1 MQLGNDAAS
10 RQRERS
16 VGGAP
21 PHFLGDVPA
30 PVVHGPA
37 SIPELWRHILG
48 EVDRRLGRI
57 ELLPVV
63 HDDAGCGELGAE
75 LLGVPVGDGSCRS
88 RFPAQP
94 PVGSSARDCGA
105 AEHEREAS
113 SHGRDAIVSLATCL
127 ASRRPVPRAAA
138 SR

>member
-1 MQLGNDAAS
+1 M
-10 RQRERS
+10 
-16 VGGAP
+16 
-21 PHFLGDVPA
+21 PA

-37 SIPELWRHILG
+37 SISEVWRHVLG
-48 EVDRRLGRI
+48 EVDRCLSRL

-63 HDDAGCGELGAE
+63 HDDAGLCELGAE
-75 LLGVPVGDGSCRS
+75 LLGVPVGDGDWRS

-105 AEHEREAS
+105 TEDEREAS
-113 SHGRDAIVSLATCL
+113 SHGRDAIVSPATCL